1 MLYPNSNNI
10 KVNYYHEVPYFSRD
24 QKNTVMKRMF
34 LEFTT
39 RGQNN
44 QCTERHTRHSQYP
57 QQLKPSQAMAPVAV
71 GLYQIL

>member
-1 MLYPNSNNI
+1 
-10 KVNYYHEVPYFSRD
+10 
-24 QKNTVMKRMF
+24 MKQMF
-34 LEFTT
+34 LGFTT